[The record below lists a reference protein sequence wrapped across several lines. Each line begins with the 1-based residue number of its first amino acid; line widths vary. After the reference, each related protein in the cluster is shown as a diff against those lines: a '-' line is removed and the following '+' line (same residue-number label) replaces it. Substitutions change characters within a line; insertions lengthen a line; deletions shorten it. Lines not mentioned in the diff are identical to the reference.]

1 MTTPTKVT
9 ESTAAPEFC
18 WVAARQAV
26 DLLGAEGREI
36 AGLCCDVT
44 QAEHN
49 LGWLSL
55 NGEPEEIEQG
65 QAALDKAVRAVWTAA
80 LTFSPA
86 PRPPALPET
95 YLGRVTQ
102 EPLPELRALRAITGE
117 ALVKQGDS
125 NSRGFTTRSSGE
137 YFPLPANVAYGIV
150 GAAPAG
156 PALKFYQKERGGG
169 LVYTWAAPLSR
180 EALRLLRL
188 ETAAREGV
196 SWHDQDMGA
205 PMHPDVRA
213 VWLAA
218 HTPWAPPQP
227 Q

>member
-1 MTTPTKVT
+1 MT
-9 ESTAAPEFC
+9 AEFS
-18 WVAARQAV
+18 WFEAREAV
-26 DLLGAEGREI
+26 DALGAEGREI
-36 AGLCCDVT
+36 AGLCSDVM

-49 LGWLSL
+49 LLWLAL
-55 NGEPEEIEQG
+55 NGEPEEVVQG
-65 QAALDKAVRAVWTAA
+65 QAALDKAVQAVWTAA

-102 EPLPELRALRAITGE
+102 EPLPELRALRALTGE

-137 YFPLPANVAYGIV
+137 YFPLPANVGYAIV
-150 GAAPAG
+150 ATVPAG
-156 PALKFYQKERGGG
+156 PALKFYQKERGAG
-169 LVYTWAAPLSR
+169 LFYTWAAPLSS
-180 EALRLLRL
+180 EALRMLRL
-188 ETAAREGV
+188 EAAAREGV

-213 VWLAA
+213 AWLSA
-218 HTPWAPPQP
+218 HTPWAPPQ
-227 Q
+227 

>member
-1 MTTPTKVT
+1 MSLATN
-9 ESTAAPEFC
+9 AAPEFC

-26 DLLGAEGREI
+26 DLLGAEAREI

-49 LGWLSL
+49 FNWLSL
-55 NGEPEEIEQG
+55 NGEPEEIEQ
-65 QAALDKAVRAVWTAA
+65 AAAILAAAEQAVWTAA

-102 EPLPELRALRAITGE
+102 EPLPELRALRALTGE

-137 YFPLPANVAYGIV
+137 YFPLPANVAYTIV
-150 GAAPAG
+150 ATAPAG
-156 PALKFYQKERGGG
+156 PALKFYQKVRGAG
-169 LVYTWAAPLSR
+169 LFYTWAAPLSA

-188 ETAAREGV
+188 EAAARQSM
-196 SWHDQDMGA
+196 SWYDQDMGA

-213 VWLAA
+213 LWLAA
-218 HTPWAPPQP
+218 HTPWAPPQ
-227 Q
+227 